1 MPSKIFNEPLIKSNE
16 HTLNFKNLI
25 FNNYFPLGKR
35 LENPYGNA
43 SQPLSNSVLKKKIVV
58 K

>member
-16 HTLNFKNLI
+16 HILNFKNLI

-43 SQPLSNSVLKKKIVV
+43 SQPLSNSVLKKKL
-58 K
+58 